1 MDGFSNRFI
10 CFALPK
16 IAVPAVAVVGA
27 CLLGGV
33 DCMAQKVDLKARN
46 TTEPVHKKIE
56 PLKNLVQNIKQRRKD
71 RKHLAVLKQDPKKDT
86 RIAENGS
93 QGNHNI
99 RSVPEAKKPNLEG
112 STSRIPGRGPSLDNG
127 AVKSNNIAPLPKKK
141 GHSLDPAIEF
151 AHQRLQY
158 LNQNIS
164 DYTGVI
170 IKQERISG
178 KLLPAEY
185 MRFKVRNRREENGQ
199 KTPLSV
205 YMRFFRPS
213 KVKGREVIFVE
224 GRNKN
229 KLIAHEAEPFNFM
242 SVHLDPTG
250 MMAMRNNRY
259 PVTDFGI
266 QNLIQKLIERASRD
280 REHGDCK
287 VDFFENAVVRKR
299 PCSMIQVTHDEQKAP
314 FDFHIA
320 RIYIDN
326 EYKIPVRYE
335 AYTWPEEGCTELP
348 LLESYTYAALKFN
361 VGLTDKDFD
370 PNTYDYP

>member
-1 MDGFSNRFI
+1 MVGV
-10 CFALPK
+10 CFFG
-16 IAVPAVAVVGA
+16 VSD
-27 CLLGGV
+27 CL
-33 DCMAQKVDLKARN
+33 AQTAAKPSRDTV
-46 TTEPVHKKIE
+46 EPIHKKIE
-56 PLKNLVQNIKQRRKD
+56 PVKSFLKKVKKRRDDSKILGLFQKKQERKKNIF
-71 RKHLAVLKQDPKKDT
+71 LAEKLGD
-86 RIAENGS
+86 
-93 QGNHNI
+93 GNHN
-99 RSVPEAKKPNLEG
+99 VPSLPAKEAPKLEG
-112 STSRIPGRGPSLDNG
+112 STTKIPGRGPRVEENAG
-127 AVKSNNIAPLPKKK
+127 KSKKIAPIPVKK

-151 AHQRLQY
+151 AHQRLRY
-158 LNQNIS
+158 LNENIR

-170 IKQERISG
+170 IKQERIGG

-185 MRFKVRNRREENGQ
+185 MRFKVRNRREENGV

-213 KVKGREVIFVE
+213 KVKGREVIYVE
-224 GRNKN
+224 GQNKN
-229 KLIAHEAEPFNFM
+229 KLVAHEAEPFNFM
-242 SVHLDPTG
+242 TVCLEPTG

-266 QNLIQKLIERASRD
+266 QNLIEKLIERASRD

-287 VDFFENAVVRKR
+287 VDFFENAVVRDR

-335 AYTWPEEGCTELP
+335 AYTWPEEGCKELP

-370 PNTYDYP
+370 KNTYDYP